1 MPSNTRGNVVPADTI
16 VNLSVDY
23 NLEIGEIYNLQC
35 VGGSSGLL
43 YFAER
48 ETALGPPDITTLDRG
63 VLPQFDPPVGLK
75 VAPNFS
81 FYCWANSAVEISISQ
96 RS

>member
-43 YFAER
+43 Y
-48 ETALGPPDITTLDRG
+48 LPRG
-63 VLPQFDPPVGLK
+63 KPHWVRL
-75 VAPNFS
+75 
-81 FYCWANSAVEISISQ
+81 ISPRLIAAFCLNLI
-96 RS
+96 RRLA